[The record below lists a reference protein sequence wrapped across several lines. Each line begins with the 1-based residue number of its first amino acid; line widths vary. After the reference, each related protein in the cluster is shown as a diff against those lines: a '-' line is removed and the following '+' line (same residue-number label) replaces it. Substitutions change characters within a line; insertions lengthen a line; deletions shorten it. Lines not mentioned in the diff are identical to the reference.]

1 MKFYTKDQ
9 LKSSRI
15 FFDKNPPRFGIY
27 LTLFT
32 ALVLIGALITSNYV
46 MKPYIV
52 QAQGIVTTSDNE
64 YVSSNVNGTIVDII
78 FKEGSTVNKGDILFK
93 VSNGQESSQL
103 DPLSKQLEQAQAKI
117 EIMDRYQKSLE
128 TKKNMMK
135 NSGLEQEYFGYVE
148 YYLSQVKSEDH
159 SNNSQD
165 RTLQEKQDKLLTL
178 ETTIESLKNDISKI
192 TISDV
197 SERGLS
203 KIMSERD
210 KLSEEVTTLLQEKEL
225 NTSSEEIT
233 NITKKIENLQAKIV
247 AYDNEIESYQ
257 DKLDDMQVNEAK
269 KQELQS
275 QLQSKESERD
285 SLVEEIKSL
294 KEQSASPVGQ
304 AEQMKAQLLAELG
317 KNRTATQAQI
327 LELEGNIKVISN
339 QIDTYSVVAPQDG
352 IVHYVSPIHVGMA
365 VQQNQVVAEVSL
377 NTAESLIVEAYVN
390 AADISKIHIGDTVNV
405 AIVGVNTTKYGTVKG
420 TLVSIDSGTISQ
432 ETSNGNVLLYRVQIK
447 LDKYSISHKTETID
461 LIKSMP
467 IQARIVYEKES
478 YLDWILNMLS
488 FKN

>member
-64 YVSSNVNGTIVDII
+64 YVSSNVNGTIVEII

-103 DPLSKQLEQAQAKI
+103 DPLSKQLEQAQTKI

-165 RTLQEKQDKLLTL
+165 RTLQEKQDKLLSL

-192 TISDV
+192 KISDV

-210 KLSEEVTTLLQEKEL
+210 KLSEEVAALLQEKEL
-225 NTSSEEIT
+225 SSSSEEIT
-233 NITKKIENLQAKIV
+233 NINKKIEDLKTKIGT
-247 AYDNEIESYQ
+247 YD
-257 DKLDDMQVNEAK
+257 K
-269 KQELQS
+269 
-275 QLQSKESERD
+275 
-285 SLVEEIKSL
+285 EIKSL

-327 LELEGNIKVISN
+327 LELEGNIKVISD
-339 QIDTYSVVAPQDG
+339 QIDTYSVVASQDG
-352 IVHYVSPIHVGMA
+352 IVHYMAPIHIGMA
-365 VQQNQVVAEVSL
+365 VQQNQVVAEVSSN
-377 NTAESLIVEAYVN
+377 NTKTLIVEAYVN

-432 ETSNGNVLLYRVQIK
+432 ETSNGNILLYRVRVK
-447 LDKYSISHKTETID
+447 LDEYSISHKKETIN

-478 YLDWILNMLS
+478 YLDWILDMLS